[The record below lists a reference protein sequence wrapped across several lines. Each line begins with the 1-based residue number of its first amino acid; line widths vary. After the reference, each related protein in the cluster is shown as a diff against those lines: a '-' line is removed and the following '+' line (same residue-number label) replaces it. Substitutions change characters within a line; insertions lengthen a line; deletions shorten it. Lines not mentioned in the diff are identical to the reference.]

1 MIDRRG
7 LKLERIPP
15 DNNRMGS
22 PFLSFSER
30 KRNRFVLSA
39 LRRRFGEERILSS
52 ALSVLDLGCGD
63 GSLADV
69 LGRAGL
75 AGVFGIDVDRAA
87 VQRARVR
94 SGRHGHRFE
103 TMAIEEFDSAPVFDA
118 VVISEV
124 LNYVSDP
131 FEVLRSV
138 RRWVQP
144 GGLVVLTVPNAAGP
158 WALYRKLVDR
168 MGNAGAGA
176 IEGPLEGPLGKNR
189 FGLRSLAALVSR
201 SGYRVE
207 AWGASNFL
215 CAVYPFSV
223 SLYRPETF
231 SFIEKIDVRIA
242 DFIPRALASGWYLSL
257 VPAAVPEPLRAPR
270 AARTAAGAGV

>member
-1 MIDRRG
+1 MRR
-7 LKLERIPP
+7 IHP
-15 DNNRMGS
+15 DTIGMAAV
-22 PFLSFSER
+22 FLSFSER

-39 LRRRFGEERILSS
+39 LRRRFGEEKILSS

-69 LGRAGL
+69 LGRAGI
-75 AGVFGIDVDRAA
+75 AGVYGIDIDRTA
-87 VQRARVR
+87 VQKARLR

-103 TMAIEEFDSAPVFDA
+103 TMAIEDFDSAPVFDA

-124 LNYVSDP
+124 LNYLSDP
-131 FEVLRSV
+131 QAALRSI

-144 GGLVVLTVPNAAGP
+144 GGLVILTVPNATGP

-168 MGNAGAGA
+168 AAGLSG
-176 IEGPLEGPLGKNR
+176 GPLGKNR
-189 FGLRSLAALVSR
+189 FGLRSLAGLVRR
-201 SGYRVE
+201 SGYRIE

-215 CAVYPFSV
+215 CAVFPFSV
-223 SLYRPETF
+223 SLYRPEKF
-231 SFIEKIDVRIA
+231 SFIEKLDVRVA
-242 DFIPRALASGWYLSL
+242 DFVPKALASGWYLSL

-270 AARTAAGAGV
+270 AARASVGARA